1 VIHAGLT
8 RAGLVAL
15 ATLLVTVAVAGA
27 AHARD
32 AVTEGRFH
40 LRKANALAG
49 NDRCEAAIK
58 EYSLAY
64 EKLHDPVVL
73 FNRAECY
80 RRIGEDASAAA
91 DYRAFLA
98 AVPGAPNR
106 TAIEAKIAALD
117 LSAPPGA
124 MPAPARVASGG
135 RPPRPAP
142 PSLAAP
148 NLVAPA
154 APPSSADTPLGPLVA
169 MPAAPE
175 DGSAP
180 ATPTSTSTSTSSSG
194 SKSRGRLWMWAA
206 LGVAVAGGALSAYVV
221 LRTPGATPP
230 ATELGNY
237 RF

>member
-1 VIHAGLT
+1 MRIAGL
-8 RAGLVAL
+8 ALAAAVAL
-15 ATLLVTVAVAGA
+15 SIADPAP
-27 AHARD
+27 ARARN
-32 AVTEGRFH
+32 AVTEGRTH
-40 LRKANALAG
+40 LRKANGLAG

-91 DYRAFLA
+91 DYRAFLD

-106 TAIEAKIAALD
+106 AEIEAKIASLD
-117 LSAPPGA
+117 LAPPTAAAPAAARAAPPGA
-124 MPAPARVASGG
+124 SRSAPAPIAGA
-135 RPPRPAP
+135 

-148 NLVAPA
+148 TPTAAAPAPPLVAPA
-154 APPSSADTPLGPLVA
+154 TTDALVAAPPLAEPPGSGHQG
-169 MPAAPE
+169 AP
-175 DGSAP
+175 
-180 ATPTSTSTSTSSSG
+180 
-194 SKSRGRLWMWAA
+194 WMWAA
-206 LGVAVAGGALSAYVV
+206 LGVAVAGAAVGTYFV

-230 ATELGNY
+230 STELGNY

>member
-1 VIHAGLT
+1 MRIAGL
-8 RAGLVAL
+8 ALAAAVAL
-15 ATLLVTVAVAGA
+15 SIADPAP
-27 AHARD
+27 ARARN
-32 AVTEGRFH
+32 AVTEGRTH
-40 LRKANALAG
+40 LRKANGLAG

-91 DYRAFLA
+91 DYRAFLD

-106 TAIEAKIAALD
+106 AEIEAKIASLD
-117 LSAPPGA
+117 LAPPLGAAPAAARAAHAGASRSGSAPI
-124 MPAPARVASGG
+124 SGG
-135 RPPRPAP
+135 

-148 NLVAPA
+148 APSLATPATPLIAPPAATEALVA
-154 APPSSADTPLGPLVA
+154 APPLAEP
-169 MPAAPE
+169 
-175 DGSAP
+175 
-180 ATPTSTSTSTSSSG
+180 SG
-194 SKSRGRLWMWAA
+194 SGHRGAPWMWAA
-206 LGVAVAGGALSAYVV
+206 LGVAVAGGALGAYFV

-230 ATELGNY
+230 STELGNY

>member
-1 VIHAGLT
+1 MRISGL
-8 RAGLVAL
+8 ALAAAVAL
-15 ATLLVTVAVAGA
+15 SIAEPAP

-32 AVTEGRFH
+32 AVTEGRYH
-40 LRKANALAG
+40 LRKANGLAG

-80 RRIGEDASAAA
+80 RRVGEDASAAA
-91 DYRAFLA
+91 DYRAFLD

-106 TAIEAKIAALD
+106 AEIEAKIASLD
-117 LSAPPGA
+117 LSPPPA
-124 MPAPARVASGG
+124 AAPAAARGAPAGAS
-135 RPPRPAP
+135 RSAPAVISGA

-148 NLVAPA
+148 APSGAPA
-154 APPSSADTPLGPLVA
+154 APLVA
-169 MPAAPE
+169 PPTATEGLVAAPSTE
-175 DGSAP
+175 EPPGSRHHDGP
-180 ATPTSTSTSTSSSG
+180 
-194 SKSRGRLWMWAA
+194 WMWAA
-206 LGVAVAGGALSAYVV
+206 LGVAVAGAAVGTYFV

-230 ATELGNY
+230 STELGNY

>member
-1 VIHAGLT
+1 MRIAGL
-8 RAGLVAL
+8 ALAAAVAL
-15 ATLLVTVAVAGA
+15 SIADPAP

-32 AVTEGRFH
+32 AVTEGRTH
-40 LRKANALAG
+40 LRKANGLAG

-91 DYRAFLA
+91 DYRAFLD

-106 TAIEAKIAALD
+106 AEIEAKIASLD
-117 LSAPPGA
+117 LAPPTGAASAGARAARPGASRSAPAPISGA
-124 MPAPARVASGG
+124 PSLTAPA
-135 RPPRPAP
+135 
-142 PSLAAP
+142 
-148 NLVAPA
+148 
-154 APPSSADTPLGPLVA
+154 PSSAAPVAPLLASPPAPEGLVGPP
-169 MPAAPE
+169 PAAE
-175 DGSAP
+175 
-180 ATPTSTSTSTSSSG
+180 SSG
-194 SKSRGRLWMWAA
+194 SGHHDATWMWAA
-206 LGVAVAGGALSAYVV
+206 LGVAVAGGAVGAYFV

-230 ATELGNY
+230 STELGNY

>member
-1 VIHAGLT
+1 MKGAAGL
-8 RAGLVAL
+8 ALGAVAAL
-15 ATLLVTVAVAGA
+15 SVTVAGAGTA
-27 AHARD
+27 RARD
-32 AVTEGRFH
+32 AVAEGRTH
-40 LRKANALAG
+40 LRRANALAG

-91 DYRAFLA
+91 DYRAFLT

-106 TAIEAKIAALD
+106 VEIEAKIAALD
-117 LSAPPGA
+117 LTPP
-124 MPAPARVASGG
+124 PAG
-135 RPPRPAP
+135 PAP
-142 PSLAAP
+142 PVARAAP
-148 NLVAPA
+148 AVRSPRSPTVPPPNPVPPNTISPNLAPA
-154 APPSSADTPLGPLVA
+154 VPTAASETPLI
-169 MPAAPE
+169 
-175 DGSAP
+175 SAP
-180 ATPTSTSTSTSSSG
+180 ATPEAPIASPASAEPSG
-194 SKSRGRLWMWAA
+194 GGHHGDLWMWAA
-206 LGVAVAGGALSAYVV
+206 VGAAVAGGAVGAYLV

>member
-1 VIHAGLT
+1 MRIAGL
-8 RAGLVAL
+8 ALAAAVAL
-15 ATLLVTVAVAGA
+15 SIADPAP
-27 AHARD
+27 ARARN
-32 AVTEGRFH
+32 AVTEGRTH
-40 LRKANALAG
+40 LRKANGLAG

-91 DYRAFLA
+91 DYRAFLD

-106 TAIEAKIAALD
+106 AEIEAKIASLD
-117 LSAPPGA
+117 LAPPTAAAPAAARAAPPGA
-124 MPAPARVASGG
+124 SRSAPAPIAGA
-135 RPPRPAP
+135 

-148 NLVAPA
+148 TPSAAAPAPPLVAPA
-154 APPSSADTPLGPLVA
+154 TTDALVAAPPLAEPPGSGHHG
-169 MPAAPE
+169 AP
-175 DGSAP
+175 
-180 ATPTSTSTSTSSSG
+180 
-194 SKSRGRLWMWAA
+194 WMWAA
-206 LGVAVAGGALSAYVV
+206 LGVAVAGAAVGTYFV

-230 ATELGNY
+230 STELGNY

>member
-1 VIHAGLT
+1 MRIAGL
-8 RAGLVAL
+8 ALVA
-15 ATLLVTVAVAGA
+15 AVALSMA
-27 AHARD
+27 DPAPAHARD
-32 AVTEGRFH
+32 AVTEGRTH
-40 LRKANALAG
+40 LRKANGLAG

-91 DYRAFLA
+91 DYRAFLD

-106 TAIEAKIAALD
+106 AEIEAKIANLD
-117 LSAPPGA
+117 LSRPPA
-124 MPAPARVASGG
+124 VAPAAARAAPAGAS
-135 RPPRPAP
+135 RSAPAAISGA

-148 NLVAPA
+148 APSAAAPA
-154 APPSSADTPLGPLVA
+154 APLVA
-169 MPAAPE
+169 P
-175 DGSAP
+175 SAP
-180 ATPTSTSTSTSSSG
+180 TEAMVASSSTAEPSG
-194 SKSRGRLWMWAA
+194 PEHHGALWMWAA
-206 LGVAVAGGALSAYVV
+206 LGIAVAGGAVGAYFV

-230 ATELGNY
+230 STELGNY